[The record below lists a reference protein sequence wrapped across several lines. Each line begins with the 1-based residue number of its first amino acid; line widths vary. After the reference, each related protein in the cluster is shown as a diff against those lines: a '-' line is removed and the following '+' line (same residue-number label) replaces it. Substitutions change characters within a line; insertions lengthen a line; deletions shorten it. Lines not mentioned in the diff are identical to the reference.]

1 MTDEGITKRPS
12 AAARRLD
19 AAQRNFAPT
28 AGDDMSDGEQ
38 KQKAISRSGAAAAGD
53 AILQVERRD
62 FVDLVPED
70 RPRVQ
75 SMEGFDP
82 CYTDIVD
89 YIVRCTHKIWDERD
103 VGLIYS
109 HYTSN
114 SVVYYTNHAVYDRE
128 SIVHDTMA
136 RLTAFPERRGQATQ
150 VIWRGDDKKGFY
162 TSHYVTGAGRHT
174 QPGRYGPPTRRSF
187 NTRTVADCM
196 VYRNRIYR
204 EWIVT
209 DSMGVLRQLGI
220 DPHPVAEK
228 MAAEQF
234 AKGLTT
240 TDIGENFRMM
250 GQYPPELDA
259 YAAPA
264 HNDIEA
270 WTLQWMHEVFN
281 RRMFGTIRKVYAP
294 NAQYHGPLMRELY
307 SSAAVMHQVLAFV
320 AMIPDMAHQVHHVCS
335 VESEEGGHKVAVRW
349 TAEGHHLG
357 WGSLGEPTGHRLFV
371 LGVSHF
377 HVIDGRIVDEWT
389 VYDELALLAQ
399 LKLAGMMTRAG

>member
-1 MTDEGITKRPS
+1 MNDSAPMSKPDPRPRS
-12 AAARRLD
+12 A
-19 AAQRNFAPT
+19 Q
-28 AGDDMSDGEQ
+28 SGE
-38 KQKAISRSGAAAAGD
+38 KV
-53 AILQVERRD
+53 LQVERRD
-62 FVDLVPED
+62 FTDLVPTD

-89 YIVRCTHKIWDERD
+89 YIVRCTHRIWDERD
-103 VGLIYS
+103 VGLIYT
-109 HYTSN
+109 HYTHN
-114 SVVYYTNHAVYDRE
+114 AVVYYTNGAVYDRE
-128 SIVHDTMA
+128 TIVHDTIA
-136 RLTAFPERRGQATQ
+136 RLAAFPERRGQATQ
-150 VIWRGDDKKGFY
+150 VIWGGDDQTGFY

-174 QPGRYGPPTRRSF
+174 QPGRYGPPTRRGF

-234 AKGLTT
+234 AKGLTM

-250 GQYPPELDA
+250 GQYPPELAA
-259 YAAPA
+259 YVAPA
-264 HNDIEA
+264 GNDVET
-270 WTLQWMHEVFN
+270 WTLEWMHEVFN
-281 RRMFGTIRKVYAP
+281 RRMFGTVRRVYAP
-294 NAQYHGPLMRELY
+294 NAQYHGPMMKELY
-307 SSAAVMHQVLAFV
+307 GSAAVMHQTLAFV

-335 VESEEGGHKVAVRW
+335 VPCEEGGHKVAVRW
-349 TAEGHHLG
+349 SVEGHHLG
-357 WGSLGEPTGHRLFV
+357 YGSLGEPTGHRLFV
-371 LGVSHF
+371 LGMSHF

-389 VYDELALLAQ
+389 IYDELALLAQ
-399 LKLAGMMTRAG
+399 LKLAELAAREG